1 MVKIDVNVKVIC
13 ISDSDYANITV
24 GKLYEG
30 KIYLDSPGLTFSND
44 IKNRIFIT
52 NDMGFEYGYDI
63 SHFKSLC
70 DIRNEKLNKLGI

>member
-1 MVKIDVNVKVIC
+1 MVKMNVKVIC
-13 ISDSDYANITV
+13 ISDSDL